1 MINYFVKLF
10 HSFDIITYKI
20 LKYGLLFCLTLGI
33 ISASFLLTYNFL
45 FSSPFLFDLGMFIF
59 QIGFIFSVE
68 FIICSVVIDKLK
80 KDYI

>member
-1 MINYFVKLF
+1 MLSYFVKLF

-45 FSSPFLFDLGMFIF
+45 FSSPFLFNLGMFIL

>member
-1 MINYFVKLF
+1 MINYFVNLF

-45 FSSPFLFDLGMFIF
+45 FSSPFLFNLGMFIF